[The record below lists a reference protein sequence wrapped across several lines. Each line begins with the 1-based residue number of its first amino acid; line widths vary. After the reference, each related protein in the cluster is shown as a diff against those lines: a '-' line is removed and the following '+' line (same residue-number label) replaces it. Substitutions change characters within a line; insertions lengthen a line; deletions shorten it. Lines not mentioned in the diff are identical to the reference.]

1 MARKKKAKIDVRY
14 QKKQKAALRRN
25 IRKTVFLNQHEV
37 NAINLYR
44 KKFGVRSLSALI
56 VRPPWSMC
64 SLSWT
69 KIIRHC
75 FNFYPASDSRKI

>member
-14 QKKQKAALRRN
+14 QRKQEAALKRN

-56 VRPPWSMC
+56 RQATMEHVLTQLDENHPT
-64 SLSWT
+64 L
-69 KIIRHC
+69 
-75 FNFYPASDSRKI
+75 F

>member
-44 KKFGVRSLSALI
+44 KKFGVCSLSALI
-56 VRPPWSMC
+56 RQATMEHVLTQLDENHPT
-64 SLSWT
+64 L
-69 KIIRHC
+69 
-75 FNFYPASDSRKI
+75 F